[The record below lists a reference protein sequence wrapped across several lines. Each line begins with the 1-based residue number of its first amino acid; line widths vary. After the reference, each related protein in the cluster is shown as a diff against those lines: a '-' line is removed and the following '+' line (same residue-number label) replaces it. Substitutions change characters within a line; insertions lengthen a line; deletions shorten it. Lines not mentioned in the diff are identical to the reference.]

1 MPNGPMGDNE
11 ATITVPDGFV
21 LHDRRSPV
29 TAPWEPIYAR
39 HEADQVRL
47 GLVIRTPHTNSRGL
61 LHGGVIAAITDNA
74 MGLSVA
80 TVLRAARG
88 ETGTSPITASLS
100 IDYLGRA
107 ALGQWL
113 EIDTQFVHLG
123 KQQAV
128 AQALVTADGQIIAR
142 ANATFRVG

>member
-1 MPNGPMGDNE
+1 MGDKTTTM
-11 ATITVPDGFV
+11 AAPDSFV
-21 LHDRRSPV
+21 LHDRTSPV
-29 TAPWEPIYAR
+29 TSPWEPIYAR
-39 HEADQVRL
+39 HESDRVLL
-47 GLVIRTPHTNSRGL
+47 GFEIRAAHTNSRGL
-61 LHGGVIAAITDNA
+61 LHGGVIAAMTDNA

-80 TVLRAARG
+80 TVARAARG
-88 ETGTSPITASLS
+88 ETATSPITTSLS

-128 AQALVTADGQIIAR
+128 AQALVTADGQIVAR